1 MDINII
7 IDRPDFKIAIE
18 KILLENLKP
27 ILTNIEIT
35 ISIDDKKK
43 EIEKKLIYD
52 SSFIKIII
60 NENFII
66 NHFAKKTLDYKNLK
80 AELIS
85 FFNLFSKSSDDINEK
100 YNSFSAFSL
109 IYKYKEI
116 PLHFPFNFSSQ
127 NYAKA
132 FENVLD
138 LLADII
144 NNEKSL
150 LKTTI
155 KKAFVEGNGE
165 RVFLYENDKWK
176 IIDPLSTISKNLND
190 KYRKNKD
197 PRIKKPHIIINRDC
211 IWKYFVFDTNWVL
224 VFDSLETMMLQP
236 NDVSIY
242 SNVADKNLQSAEL
255 FYNENIIPRHKN
267 YSGSFP
273 LEETQKKY
281 FDYFELIIQ
290 AIIFSYTSIEAFA
303 NICIPYNY
311 EYITEKDG
319 VKTIYTKEAIER
331 KFSLKDKLKNHLK
344 NILETPDIT
353 KTIWWNKFIILE
365 EIRNEIIHTKPSKS
379 EDRYSKLLEHK
390 VFEIIKVH
398 KTIIEYFGKYINENH
413 KVLLDEFPYNFG
425 FDEVYPATM
434 SGKEYDKNYRNMNNI
449 TH

>member
-7 IDRPDFKIAIE
+7 IERPDFKIAIE
-18 KILLENLKP
+18 KILLEKLKS
-27 ILTNIEIT
+27 ILTEIEIT

-43 EIEKKLIYD
+43 EIEKKLVYD

-60 NENFII
+60 NENFVI
-66 NHFAKKTLDYKNLK
+66 NHFIKQTLDYKNIK
-80 AELIS
+80 DELLS
-85 FFNLFSKSSDDINEK
+85 FFNLFSKSSDEINGK

-109 IYKYKEI
+109 IYNYKDI

-127 NYAKA
+127 NYSIA
-132 FENVLD
+132 FEGVLD
-138 LLADII
+138 LLTDII
-144 NNEKSL
+144 KDEKSIV
-150 LKTTI
+150 KTSINKT
-155 KKAFVEGNGE
+155 FVEGNGE
-165 RVFLYENDKWK
+165 RVFLYENEKWK
-176 IIDPLSTISKNLND
+176 IIDPLNTISKSLNE

-197 PRIKKPHIIINRDC
+197 YRIKKPHIIINRDC

-224 VFDSLETMMLQP
+224 VFDNLETMMMQP
-236 NDVSIY
+236 NDVAIY
-242 SNVADKNLQSAEL
+242 SSIADKNLKFAEL
-255 FYNENIIPRHKN
+255 FYNDNILPRHKKHF
-267 YSGSFP
+267 GSFP
-273 LEETQKKY
+273 LDETQKKY
-281 FDYFELIIQ
+281 FHYFELIIQ

-319 VKTIYTKEAIER
+319 IKTIYSKEAIER
-331 KFSLKDKLKNHLK
+331 KFTLKDKLKNHLK
-344 NILETPDIT
+344 DILETPDIT
-353 KTIWWNKFIILE
+353 KTIWWDKFIKLE

-434 SGKEYDKNYRNMNNI
+434 SGKAYDKSYRNMNNI
-449 TH
+449 TQ